1 MWRLLVLLLASWY
14 AYSYSLEP
22 RIIGGEN
29 TTIDKY
35 PYQVSVQV
43 GGKHACGGSII
54 SENFVLTAAHCVY
67 NELFQ
72 DVTIRVK
79 STYSEKGGEL
89 IGGVKFMW
97 PPPFNKN
104 TLDYDIAL
112 LKLPKPITNVKPIKL
127 ADASTVVPDGSK
139 AMVTGWGRLVPGGG
153 MSSTL
158 QVATVPTINWAE
170 CKKKY
175 ANLKPGVTER
185 MMCASSLNGDMNVC
199 QGDSGG
205 PLVFNGVQI
214 GIVSW
219 GDGCTNRGNYGVYTR
234 VSSLNNWIQKTMKEI
249 YSDNWEKQ
257 NKRYLYRITLRRIKN
272 QRAKSI
278 LVINDIY
285 IRCVLICEIP
295 WENFQLF
302 VTNFFFYIECD
313 FSIRH
318 LVGTIPKPCFFLP
331 SRSSTGHEFVLVTTV
346 AGTTIEKKKK
356 KFNLIVDEGRIV
368 GGQPASID
376 EHPYQVSLRFNN
388 RHICGGAIIS
398 EEWVITAAHCV
409 QTKFIRF
416 VSIKAGTSDLRDD
429 GIVIFAKQIISH
441 DNYMRRN
448 ADYDIALVRLEKPLV
463 YSSWVRPIL
472 LAPIADHYIA
482 GSKAVVT
489 GWGVLRSDGPLTD
502 QLRKVEVPLVSN
514 SECSELY
521 VTRPITSRMICAG
534 YVNLGGK
541 DACQGDSG
549 GPLVQYDKLIGIVS
563 WGFGCARPTYP
574 GVYTSITALRSWITE
589 KTGF

>member
-1 MWRLLVLLLASWY
+1 MWRLLVLLSASWY
-14 AYSYSLEP
+14 VYSYSLGP

-35 PYQVSVQV
+35 PYQVSIQV

-72 DVTIRVK
+72 DVTVRVK
-79 STYSEKGGEL
+79 STYSEKSGEL
-89 IGGVKFMW
+89 IGGVKFIW
-97 PPPFNKN
+97 PPQFDKN
-104 TLDYDIAL
+104 ILDYDIAL
-112 LKLPKPITNVKPIKL
+112 LKLPNPIKNVKPIKL

-139 AMVTGWGRLVPGGG
+139 AVVTGWGRLVPGGG

-185 MMCASSLNGDMNVC
+185 MICASSLNGEMNVC

-234 VSSLNNWIQKTMKEI
+234 VSSLNNWIQNTMKEM
-249 YSDNWEKQ
+249 YKFLLLSFRQ
-257 NKRYLYRITLRRIKN
+257 LPAMYTCLPFLLLLLAPFTLS
-272 QRAKSI
+272 QYF
-278 LVINDIY
+278 L
-285 IRCVLICEIP
+285 
-295 WENFQLF
+295 FQL
-302 VTNFFFYIECD
+302 
-313 FSIRH
+313 
-318 LVGTIPKPCFFLP
+318 
-331 SRSSTGHEFVLVTTV
+331 
-346 AGTTIEKKKK
+346 
-356 KFNLIVDEGRIV
+356 DEGRIV

-429 GIVIFAKQIISH
+429 GIVVFAKQIISH

-472 LAPIADHYIA
+472 LAPIADHYTA

-589 KTGF
+589 KTGL